1 MGEPDH
7 ATGGTNMF
15 DITTFTG
22 FHTWLSLIAIASGVV
37 VLAGMF
43 GARLLPLWTG
53 LFLATAVATSVT
65 GYGFPFSGVLPSH
78 VVGAI
83 ALVILAVTLTAR
95 YGFHLAR
102 AWRWIY
108 VAGAVASLYLLVFV
122 AVAQAFGKVP
132 ALHALAPTQSE
143 PSFAI
148 AQGVVLIVFVGLG
161 IGAARAFHPREA
173 QRAFA

>member
-1 MGEPDH
+1 
-7 ATGGTNMF
+7 MF

-22 FHTWLSLIAIASGVV
+22 FHTWLSLIAIASGVL
-37 VLAGMF
+37 VLAGLF
-43 GARLLPLWTG
+43 AARMLPAWTG
-53 LFLATAVATSVT
+53 VFLATSVATSAT

-83 ALVILAVTLTAR
+83 ALAILAVTLVAR

-108 VAGAVASLYLLVFV
+108 AAGAVASLYLLVFV

-143 PSFAI
+143 PPFAI
-148 AQGVVLIVFVGLG
+148 AQGVVLALFIVLG
-161 IGAARAFHPREA
+161 ITAARAFHPPETLPDFRPA
-173 QRAFA
+173 GFH